1 MPEMKNKSFGAKT
14 AVRRLNAQAAEAA
27 YTHTDTHYPQEHT
40 GKPKKK
46 KKTQAIANLSLKQK
60 DAEIKQA
67 VLELFLSVKA
77 PTVSG
82 GFR

>member
-40 GKPKKK
+40 GKPKKNK
-46 KKTQAIANLSLKQK
+46 KKTQRPSL
-60 DAEIKQA
+60 IYHWSRRM
-67 VLELFLSVKA
+67 LRLNRLFWNCSSV
-77 PTVSG
+77 
-82 GFR
+82 

>member
-27 YTHTDTHYPQEHT
+27 YTHTLPTRAHRKT
-40 GKPKKK
+40 KKK
-46 KKTQAIANLSLKQK
+46 KNTEAIANLSLEQK

-77 PTVSG
+77 PTVSA

>member
-46 KKTQAIANLSLKQK
+46 KKNT
-60 DAEIKQA
+60 
-67 VLELFLSVKA
+67 
-77 PTVSG
+77 G
-82 GFR
+82 HR